1 MRDSHTDI
9 KYKYTLNS
17 TSALIANTDEI
28 SRLDRKFLKHAI
40 PQGTIFYSKNKICLL
55 EMLIVQTPT
64 INILPFD
71 QDWILIK
78 NEAKVTCS
86 KSYMCTWP

>member
-55 EMLIVQTPT
+55 EMLIVPWFR
-64 INILPFD
+64 L
-71 QDWILIK
+71 
-78 NEAKVTCS
+78 
-86 KSYMCTWP
+86 

>member
-1 MRDSHTDI
+1 MSLIISLSWATLSWDPWLWEQILDFETLERNEGLPHW
-9 KYKYTLNS
+9 YKIQIDS

-55 EMLIVQTPT
+55 EMLIVQWFW
-64 INILPFD
+64 L
-71 QDWILIK
+71 
-78 NEAKVTCS
+78 
-86 KSYMCTWP
+86 